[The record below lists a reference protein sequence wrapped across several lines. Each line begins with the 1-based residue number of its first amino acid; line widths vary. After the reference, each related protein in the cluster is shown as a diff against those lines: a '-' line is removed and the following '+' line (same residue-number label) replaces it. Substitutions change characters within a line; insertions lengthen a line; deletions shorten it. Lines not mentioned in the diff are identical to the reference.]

1 MTRDDLEKEIRKR
14 FGGTYGE
21 IEELRITPSMLIDVI
36 DMLGLLTKEEL
47 PKYVQYSMP
56 RCPVCDARPNQPCEV
71 VPNGMH
77 QARRDLGFM
86 HEVSDLEDRI
96 ECLEQKVDADARR

>member
-1 MTRDDLEKEIRKR
+1 MTRDQLEKEIRKR

-21 IEELRITPSMLIDVI
+21 IEELRITPAMLIDVI

-47 PKYVQYSMP
+47 PRHMVYSMP
-56 RCPVCDARPNQPCEV
+56 LCPVCNAKPNQPCEG

-77 QARRDLGFM
+77 QQRRDLGFM
-86 HEVSDLEDRI
+86 LDWSDLEDRV
-96 ECLEQKVDADARR
+96 ECLEQKVDEHD